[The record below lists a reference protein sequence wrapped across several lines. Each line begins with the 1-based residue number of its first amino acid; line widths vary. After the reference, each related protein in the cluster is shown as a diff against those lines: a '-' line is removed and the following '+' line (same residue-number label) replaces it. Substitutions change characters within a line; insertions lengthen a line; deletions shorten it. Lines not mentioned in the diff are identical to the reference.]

1 MADGASSFRELL
13 PNCHTLLPDMDS
25 CHTHSYIFSPGH
37 CFRFFLSSL
46 WTCSERIDRTL
57 PKAQQTQESSAC
69 ARVIAQTS
77 QELVK
82 VLHTMAKLWKAVAK
96 SLSSCCKAVS
106 CHSPV
111 VSTPKSATATMSTNF
126 VLASSTASVKS
137 IKSQLKESVN
147 YWLSGKSHKNF
158 PYFFG
163 PLPLLYIMFLHCSL
177 YCLLETTW
185 WREETWRH
193 NLHWLETSD
202 L

>member
-1 MADGASSFRELL
+1 MDIRFLGKMSPGLFENVRNRTEKCPELPKRFTPSIRAGKCQMDGASSFRELL

-106 CHSPV
+106 CHCPD
-111 VSTPKSATATMSTNF
+111 VSTPKSSTATMSTNF

-147 YWLSGKSHKNF
+147 
-158 PYFFG
+158 
-163 PLPLLYIMFLHCSL
+163 
-177 YCLLETTW
+177 
-185 WREETWRH
+185 
-193 NLHWLETSD
+193 
-202 L
+202 